1 MVAKGLTQSGLSA
14 AMTVPESGLPA
25 SNQDQK
31 HCYLAAAVRIT
42 IMATAERLLALEPSP
57 AVLAQ
62 PSSDSTGATSSTA
75 AAVEVDC
82 QPSHRL
88 DHLRVAFHYPASC
101 YLQIPSEHTVAVHL
115 KARHRKLEENSR
127 TKIQI

>member
-14 AMTVPESGLPA
+14 AVTVPESGLPA
-25 SNQDQK
+25 SNQVQK

-42 IMATAERLLALEPSP
+42 IMAMVERLLVLEPSP
-57 AVLAQ
+57 AVQAQ

-82 QPSHRL
+82 QPSHHL
-88 DHLRVAFHYPASC
+88 DHLQVAFHSPASC
-101 YLQIPSEHTVAVHL
+101 YLQIQLEHIVAVHL
-115 KARHRKLEENSR
+115 KTRHRKLE
-127 TKIQI
+127 KILEQ